1 MGIGPELPPHL
12 ARRRSPSPVRLP
24 ASSSS
29 SSARAAPAPALAPA
43 AAPPPDSDSDDD
55 FGPSLPPDL
64 AQERKDR
71 PPAAGPQLPPHL
83 AGPSSRPPPAGPQLP
98 PHLAAARAG
107 PSRPPYGADQEDDDD
122 DDSVGPMPLPA
133 GYAPSSV
140 DEDGA
145 RAFKEREERARDK
158 ERAARQDNKPKREEW
173 MLVPPKEMDL
183 MSSLDTTKLKSRGFA
198 TGKAAQSAAN
208 KAGPSNLWTETPAE
222 RQQRLEDEAL
232 GRKRRAENAPVE
244 EERDDDRRK
253 RIRDQQLK
261 AEVERHNTSRRH
273 ESLVDQH
280 SRDRKA
286 KPKGKDDDAPPG
298 IWDRDRDMGVSGR
311 LMDDGQR
318 SNIIK
323 NAKDLGGRFGG
334 GSFL

>member
-1 MGIGPELPPHL
+1 
-12 ARRRSPSPVRLP
+12 
-24 ASSSS
+24 
-29 SSARAAPAPALAPA
+29 
-43 AAPPPDSDSDDD
+43 
-55 FGPSLPPDL
+55 
-64 AQERKDR
+64 
-71 PPAAGPQLPPHL
+71 
-83 AGPSSRPPPAGPQLP
+83 
-98 PHLAAARAG
+98 
-107 PSRPPYGADQEDDDD
+107 
-122 DDSVGPMPLPA
+122 MPLPA

-158 ERAARQDNKPKREEW
+158 ERAAREDNKPKREEW

-183 MSSLDTTKLKSRGFA
+183 MSCASLLSLLPASVQPLRELPTDALHLLAALDTTKLKSRGFA

-261 AEVERHNTSRRH
+261 AEVERHNVRRRRLSLSLSLLEARDRLAQLTDEAWTRARRPRAATSRSSTSTRETARPSPRAKTTTRRRASGTATATWASAAASWTTGSGPTSSRTQRTSAVGSAAARSCSSLGAVH
-273 ESLVDQH
+273 RSFRFVSPALCVATGPRESE
-280 SRDRKA
+280 RGTARE
-286 KPKGKDDDAPPG
+286 
-298 IWDRDRDMGVSGR
+298 GVARGT
-311 LMDDGQR
+311 MR
-318 SNIIK
+318 S
-323 NAKDLGGRFGG
+323 
-334 GSFL
+334 